1 MINGNRVLVSIIV
14 PVYNVRE
21 YLDACLESI
30 IGQTYKN
37 IEIIIVDDG
46 SIDGSSDIC
55 DQFSIKDRRVKVLH
69 KQNGGLSSARNAGID
84 ICKGSYIAF
93 ADSDDWMMPDMI
105 ESLISNI
112 IEFNA
117 DIACCDYFSDEHN
130 IPQGRGVSKYDNS
143 TAISMLFDENGY
155 KCYAWNKIY
164 KTDLFNNIRY
174 PEGELFE
181 DIKTT
186 YLLLK
191 KASCVLYIKEPKYYY
206 RLRENSITRKT
217 FSKKDLDLINA
228 INFVRDDSLWLEKS
242 KRERLLAGYINYYL
256 FYLKKGFSDKGQIDN
271 EIRLF
276 QKFVLKNLLMI
287 IKSDFVH
294 FKFKIELLL
303 LIVSK
308 KLFGK
313 LLKIKLRG

>member
-1 MINGNRVLVSIIV
+1 MMEEKNVLVTIIV

-21 YLDACLESI
+21 YLDACIESI

-46 SIDGSSDIC
+46 STDGSSDIC
-55 DQFSIKDRRVKVLH
+55 DQFATKDKRIKVLH
-69 KQNGGLSSARNAGID
+69 KHNGGLSSARNAGID
-84 ICKGSYIAF
+84 VCKGRYIAF
-93 ADSDDWMMPDMI
+93 ADSDDWIMPDMI
-105 ESLISNI
+105 ECLISNI

-117 DIACCDYFSDEHN
+117 DIACCDYFSDDHN

-143 TAISMLFDENGY
+143 TAISMLFDEVGY

-164 KTDLFNNIRY
+164 KTELFNNIRY

-186 YLLLK
+186 YRLFK
-191 KASCVLYIKEPKYYY
+191 EASSVLYVKEAKYYY
-206 RLRENSITRKT
+206 RLRDNSITRKK
-217 FSKKDLDLINA
+217 FSEKDLDLVNA
-228 INFVRDDSLWLEKS
+228 INYVRDDSLWLEKS

-256 FYLKKGFSDKGQIDN
+256 FYLKKGLCDEGQIDN
-271 EIRLF
+271 EIRVF
-276 QKFVLKNLLMI
+276 QEFVLQNLLMI

-294 FKFKIELLL
+294 FKFKIELFL

-308 KLFGK
+308 NLFGK